1 MIETVPLRILHLIP
15 SLDPA
20 GGGPAQG
27 VRNITACYGALGA
40 VPTIASLD
48 APDAP
53 WLDLGHVRAIGLG
66 PGRGG
71 TFSYAP
77 RLLPWLH
84 AQAGSF
90 DAAVVHGL
98 WQYPGVAARRALR
111 AAGVPYFVYPHGMLD
126 PWFRHE
132 YPLKHV
138 KKCLYWWLAQH
149 AVLRDA
155 AAVLF
160 TCEEERRLA
169 RESFWP
175 YRVREAVVNYGTT
188 LPADVRPEQRDAFLG
203 AFPALRGQRLLLF
216 LGRIHEKKGCDL
228 LIDAFADAAGREGA
242 LHLVMAGPDQT
253 GWQADLQR
261 RATDRGVAGRIT
273 WTGMLTGDLK
283 WGALQAAEA
292 FVLPSHQEN
301 FGIAVAEALAV
312 GTPVLISDKVNI
324 WREIDADGAGLV
336 APDTRDGTASLLQR
350 WLDMTPD
357 ARRQMGERARE
368 CFAQRFEM
376 RRAVEN
382 LLGVI
387 RARYGNS
394 TDATTALARKPTA

>member
-1 MIETVPLRILHLIP
+1 MTEIAPLRILHLIT
-15 SLDPA
+15 SLNPA
-20 GGGPAQG
+20 GGGPPEG
-27 VRNITACYGALGA
+27 LRDITACYVKLGA
-40 VPTIASLD
+40 VPTVVTLD

-53 WLDLGHVRAIGLG
+53 WLDLGHTRAIALG
-66 PGRGG
+66 PGRVG
-71 TFSYAP
+71 TFTYAAD
-77 RLLPWLH
+77 LLPWLH
-84 AQAGSF
+84 AHAVEF

-188 LPADVRPEQRDAFLG
+188 LPADVRPAQRDVFLG

-228 LIDAFADAAGREGA
+228 LIDAFGEVAAREPA

-261 RATDRGVAGRIT
+261 RAAERGVTGRIT
-273 WTGMLTGDLK
+273 WTGMLQGDLK

-350 WLDMTPD
+350 WLDLTPD
-357 ARRQMGERARE
+357 ARQQMAWRARD

-382 LLGVI
+382 LLAVI
-387 RARYGNS
+387 RCHLVNLDLVNVPSAQ
-394 TDATTALARKPTA
+394 LPQ